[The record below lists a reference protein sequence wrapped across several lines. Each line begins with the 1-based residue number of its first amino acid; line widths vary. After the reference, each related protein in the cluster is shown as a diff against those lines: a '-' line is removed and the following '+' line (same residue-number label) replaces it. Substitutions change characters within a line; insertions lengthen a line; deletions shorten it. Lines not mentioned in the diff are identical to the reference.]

1 MTIKIKQNKIKNKLK
16 LRGMKRDHIR
26 YNTIPDFDGF
36 AVPTIGALDGL
47 PVGAIVGREGFTV
60 GSTVGAVGLTV
71 GGNDGPDGVIE
82 GGAVEGEDDG
92 GCDAVGIIVGIS
104 VGVKLG
110 PVFRQKV
117 REIFVRE
124 DYNS

>member
-1 MTIKIKQNKIKNKLK
+1 MKQKQSKANKNKG
-16 LRGMKRDHIR
+16 GMYRDHIW

-47 PVGAIVGREGFTV
+47 PVGVSDGRGGV
-60 GSTVGAVGLTV
+60 VGLTV
-71 GGNDGPDGVIE
+71 GRKDGPDGVIE

-92 GCDAVGIIVGIS
+92 GCDTVGIIVGIN

-110 PVFRQKV
+110 PVFHTKSV
-117 REIFVRE
+117 R
-124 DYNS
+124 DMC